1 MRLRTGKTGRASCRG
16 LTLVELAVASFLL
29 AILLTLTHLA
39 LVEGVKKQQA
49 LQEEIEL
56 QQDALAILTRLS
68 RETAE
73 GHSATFWP
81 DRAPGTPLTMPGGEP
96 TGFVFLSPRDDDG
109 QISLDPVSNRPVW
122 QKRVCYFFQ
131 PAQQKVFRCVDPL
144 AAPSSVAPPRD
155 DTKTTG
161 WFETNRPVDPLPGR
175 VESFDIRVGDSQD
188 QLEFNLTLTSQRGS
202 RTKSLEFIASTTL
215 RE

>member
-1 MRLRTGKTGRASCRG
+1 MRSRDTGRASCRG

-81 DRAPGTPLTMPGGEP
+81 DRTPGSPLTMPGGEP
-96 TGFVFLSPRDDDG
+96 VGFVFLSPRANTSRSRVDPPGLAEAGMLLLPARSAESVSVCRSPGRALLGSAPTRRYKNDG
-109 QISLDPVSNRPVW
+109 LVRDEPTRRSSSGSGGVFQCQRRRLAKSTRVQFDTDLSTRFSHQIPGVHCQLDPE
-122 QKRVCYFFQ
+122 
-131 PAQQKVFRCVDPL
+131 
-144 AAPSSVAPPRD
+144 
-155 DTKTTG
+155 G
-161 WFETNRPVDPLPGR
+161 
-175 VESFDIRVGDSQD
+175 I
-188 QLEFNLTLTSQRGS
+188 TSG
-202 RTKSLEFIASTTL
+202 
-215 RE
+215 